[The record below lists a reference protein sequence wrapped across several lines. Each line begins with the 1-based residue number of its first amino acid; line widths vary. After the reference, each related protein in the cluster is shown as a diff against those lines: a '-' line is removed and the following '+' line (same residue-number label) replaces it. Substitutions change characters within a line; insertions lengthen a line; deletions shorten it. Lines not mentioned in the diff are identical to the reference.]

1 LGFVSNGRLGP
12 GKDEKDT
19 GVYSINEVVAYVM
32 FNNDRCILV
41 PEVDQIEVATPNYD
55 GDYMP
60 HLTGFPGQSYNA
72 DENDDEQADLD
83 VVSGATM
90 SLRDAHGHIL
100 GAIGKS
106 WANAKATD
114 ITVEK

>member
-1 LGFVSNGRLGP
+1 
-12 GKDEKDT
+12 
-19 GVYSINEVVAYVM
+19 
-32 FNNDRCILV
+32 
-41 PEVDQIEVATPNYD
+41 
-55 GDYMP
+55 MP

-72 DENDDEQADLD
+72 DENDDEQTDLD

-100 GAIGKS
+100 GAIEKS